1 MLNRTVNLTR
11 SALTN
16 FVRHHSHGGIPGEV
30 RTSPKVAILDYATF
44 SMRTKIDFPNFSLA
58 ELALLHPEQ
67 IQADSHVHRVLRIGT
82 RSSLP
87 RPQTSIVEEVNSSL
101 SDGKLITDSCAQLK
115 SNNTAV
121 PF

>member
-30 RTSPKVAILDYATF
+30 RTWPKAAIFDYATF
-44 SMRTKIDFPNFSLA
+44 SMRTKIDFSILSA
-58 ELALLHPEQ
+58 ELAVLHPEQ
-67 IQADSHVHRVLRIGT
+67 IQADSHVHRVLWIGT

-87 RPQTSIVEEVNSSL
+87 RPETSAVEEVNSLL
-101 SDGKLITDSCAQLK
+101 SDGKLIRAPKYFHYQ
-115 SNNTAV
+115 
-121 PF
+121 